1 MDIDHEYEVI
11 NAFFSRGAAWVAAE
25 SANVEARLSS
35 SKAHTDEFVEE
46 LLFHP
51 NGPGSLEDIL
61 CRATL
66 NELNALIEAA
76 LQDALTEI
84 SGTLFIDDKGLIVG
98 ARRGDLEKALAQYG
112 LQVTVLSEHTTVQQ
126 IKELAEGFKHRQ
138 GLRPLP
144 KWNNAQKTLEYQLS
158 VVAGFAHETIHGYE
172 VRIVNVRDY
181 LRLARVFLDQ
191 LRDQLRKR
199 SRR

>member
-11 NAFFSRGAAWVAAE
+11 KAFFSRGATWVAAE
-25 SANVEARLSS
+25 SADVSARLSS
-35 SKAHTDEFVEE
+35 SKTNSDEFVEE

-51 NGPGSLEDIL
+51 DGPGSLEEIL

-66 NELNALIEAA
+66 NELNTLIEAA

-84 SGTLFIDDKGLIVG
+84 SGGLFIDGKGLVVG
-98 ARRGDLEKALAQYG
+98 APRGDLEKALANYG
-112 LQVTVLSEHTTVQQ
+112 VQVTALSEHASVRQ

-144 KWNNAQKTLEYQLS
+144 KWNTEQKTLEYQSSL
-158 VVAGFAHETIHGYE
+158 VAGYEHETIHGYD
-172 VRIVNVRDY
+172 VRVDNVRGY
-181 LRLARVFLDQ
+181 LQSAKSFLDE
-191 LRDQLRKR
+191 LRKN
-199 SRR
+199 SRKNAF

>member
-25 SANVEARLSS
+25 SDNAEARLSS
-35 SKAHTDEFVEE
+35 SEEHTDEFVEE

-51 NGPGSLEDIL
+51 DGPGSLEDIL

-76 LQDALTEI
+76 LQEALIEI
-84 SGTLFIDDKGLIVG
+84 SGSLCIDDKGLIVG
-98 ARRGDLEKALAQYG
+98 ARRGELEKALARYG
-112 LQVTVLSEHTTVQQ
+112 LQVTALSEHSNVHQ

-138 GLRPLP
+138 GFRPLP
-144 KWNNAQKTLEYQLS
+144 KWNNAQKTLDYQLS
-158 VVAGFAHETIHGYE
+158 VVAGFVHETIHGYD

-181 LRLARVFLDQ
+181 LRSAKVFLDQ
-191 LRDQLRKR
+191 LGKR
-199 SRR
+199 SRGG